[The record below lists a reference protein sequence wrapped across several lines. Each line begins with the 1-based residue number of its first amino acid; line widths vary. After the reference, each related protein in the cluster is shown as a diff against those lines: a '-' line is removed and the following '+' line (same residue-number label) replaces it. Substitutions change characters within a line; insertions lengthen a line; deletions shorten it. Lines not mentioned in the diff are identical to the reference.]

1 MARAIW
7 RGVISFGMVSI
18 PVRLFTATESKDVRF
33 RQLHEETHTP
43 VKQLRWSP
51 ELDREVAY
59 DELIKGYEYAKD
71 QYVIVDN
78 EDFDKLPVPSKHTI
92 DLTAFVSNEEIDPIH
107 YERSYYLEPDEAGQ
121 KPFALLLKA
130 LEDKQL
136 LAIGKVALRQ
146 KEHLCV
152 LRPHDGLI
160 LLETLYYPDEIREPD
175 GSIDVD
181 GIEVSEQEMEMAFAL
196 IDMLRKPFDPAEY
209 RDGYREQLMA
219 MITAKLEGGEIVTA
233 EEEAPAAASVDL
245 MAALKASV
253 DAAKARKADAPS
265 ANGGPAATGASGESK
280 DAEPDEKPK
289 PKAKRTRKKA
299 AAKS

>member
-18 PVRLFTATESKDVRF
+18 PVRLFTATESKDIRF
-33 RQLHEETHTP
+33 RQLHEETRQP

-51 ELDREVAY
+51 ELDREVGY
-59 DELIKGYEYAKD
+59 DELLKGYEYAKD
-71 QYVIVDN
+71 QYVIVDD
-78 EDFDKLPVPSKHTI
+78 EDFEKLPVPSKHTI
-92 DLTAFVSNEEIDPIH
+92 ALTAFVANEEIDPIH

-121 KPFALLLKA
+121 KPFALLLRS
-130 LEDKQL
+130 LEEQGL
-136 LAIGKVALRQ
+136 LAVGKVALRQ

-175 GSIDVD
+175 GSIDVE
-181 GIEVSEQEMEMAFAL
+181 GIEVSKQEMQMAAAL
-196 IDMLRKPFDPAEY
+196 IEMLRKPFDPEEY
-209 RDGYREQLMA
+209 KDEYREQLMA
-219 MITAKLEGGEIVTA
+219 MISAKLEGGEVVTG
-233 EEEAPAAASVDL
+233 EESMPAAASVDL

-253 DAAKARKADAPS
+253 EAAKSRKANEASP
-265 ANGGPAATGASGESK
+265 NGASE
-280 DAEPDEKPK
+280 AEAEAQE

>member
-18 PVRLFTATESKDVRF
+18 PVRLFTATESKDISF

-59 DELIKGYEYAKD
+59 DELIKGYEYAKG
-71 QYVIVDN
+71 QYVIVDD

-92 DLTAFVSNEEIDPIH
+92 DLTAFVANEEIDPIH

-121 KPFALLLKA
+121 KPFALLLRS
-130 LEDKQL
+130 LEEKGL
-136 LAIGKVALRQ
+136 LALGKVALRQ

-152 LRPHDGLI
+152 LRPHDGII

-175 GSIDVD
+175 GSVDVE
-181 GIEVSEQEMEMAFAL
+181 GIQLTDQEMQMAAAL
-196 IDMLRKPFDPAEY
+196 IDMLRKPFDPSEY
-209 RDGYREQLMA
+209 KDAYREKLIA
-219 MITAKLEGGEIVTA
+219 MISAKLEGGEIVTT
-233 EEEAPAAASVDL
+233 EQDAPAAASVDL

-253 DAAKARKADAPS
+253 DAAKARKAETPS
-265 ANGGPAATGASGESK
+265 ANGASEDGDST
-280 DAEPDEKPK
+280 AEE

>member
-18 PVRLFTATESKDVRF
+18 PVRLFTATESKDISF

-59 DELIKGYEYAKD
+59 DELIKGYEYAKG

-92 DLTAFVSNEEIDPIH
+92 DLTAFVANEEIDPIH

-121 KPFALLLKA
+121 KPFALLLRS
-130 LEDKQL
+130 LEEKNL

-175 GSIDVD
+175 GSVDVE
-181 GIEVSEQEMEMAFAL
+181 GIEVSDQEMEMASAL

-209 RDGYREQLMA
+209 QDAYRERLMA
-219 MITAKLEGGEIVTA
+219 MISAKLEGGEVVTT
-233 EEEAPAAASVDL
+233 EEDSPAAASVDL

-253 DAAKARKADAPS
+253 DAAKSRKAAVPS
-265 ANGGPAATGASGESK
+265 SNGTSEDGEASE
-280 DAEPDEKPK
+280 EQ
-289 PKAKRTRKKA
+289 PKAKAKRRSKKA
-299 AAKS
+299 TTKS

>member
-59 DELIKGYEYAKD
+59 DELVKGYEYAKE
-71 QYVIVDN
+71 QYVLVDQ

-121 KPFALLLKA
+121 KPFALLLRA
-130 LEDKQL
+130 LEEKGL

-175 GSIDVD
+175 GSIDVE
-181 GIEVSEQEMEMAFAL
+181 GIEVSEQEMQMAEAL

-209 RDGYREQLMA
+209 KDEYREQLMA
-219 MITAKLEGGEIVTA
+219 MISAKLEGGEIVAA
-233 EEEAPAAASVDL
+233 EGDEPAAASVDL

-265 ANGGPAATGASGESK
+265 SNGTSE
-280 DAEPDEKPK
+280 DADEAEEK

-299 AAKS
+299 GAKS

>member
-18 PVRLFTATESKDVRF
+18 PVRLFTATESKDIRF
-33 RQLHEETHTP
+33 RQLHEETRQP

-51 ELDREVAY
+51 ELDREVGY
-59 DELIKGYEYAKD
+59 DELLKGYEYAKD
-71 QYVIVDN
+71 QYVIVDD
-78 EDFDKLPVPSKHTI
+78 EDFEKLPVPSKHTI
-92 DLTAFVSNEEIDPIH
+92 ALTAFVANEEIDPIH

-121 KPFALLLKA
+121 KPFALLLRS
-130 LEDKQL
+130 LEEQGL
-136 LAIGKVALRQ
+136 LAVGKVALRQ

-175 GSIDVD
+175 GSIDVE
-181 GIEVSEQEMEMAFAL
+181 GIEVSKQEMQMAAAL
-196 IDMLRKPFDPAEY
+196 IEMLRKPFDPEEY
-209 RDGYREQLMA
+209 KDEYREQLMA
-219 MITAKLEGGEIVTA
+219 MISAKLEGGEVVTG
-233 EEEAPAAASVDL
+233 EESMPAAASVDL

-253 DAAKARKADAPS
+253 EAAKSRKANEAS
-265 ANGGPAATGASGESK
+265 ANGASE
-280 DAEPDEKPK
+280 AEAEAQE

>member
-18 PVRLFTATESKDVRF
+18 PVRLFTATESKDISF

-59 DELIKGYEYAKD
+59 DELIKGYEYAKG
-71 QYVIVDN
+71 QYVIVDD

-92 DLTAFVSNEEIDPIH
+92 DLTAFVANEEIDPIH

-121 KPFALLLKA
+121 KPFALLLRS
-130 LEDKQL
+130 LEEKGL
-136 LAIGKVALRQ
+136 LALGKVALRQ

-152 LRPHDGLI
+152 LRPHDGII

-175 GSIDVD
+175 GSVDVE
-181 GIEVSEQEMEMAFAL
+181 GIQLTDQEMQMAAAL
-196 IDMLRKPFDPAEY
+196 IDMLRKPFDPSEY
-209 RDGYREQLMA
+209 KDAYREKLIA
-219 MITAKLEGGEIVTA
+219 MISAKLEGGEIVTT
-233 EEEAPAAASVDL
+233 EQDAPAAASVYL

-253 DAAKARKADAPS
+253 DAAKARKAEAPS
-265 ANGGPAATGASGESK
+265 ANGASEDGDST
-280 DAEPDEKPK
+280 AEE

>member
-18 PVRLFTATESKDVRF
+18 PVRLFTATESKDISF

-59 DELIKGYEYAKD
+59 DELIKGYEYAKG
-71 QYVIVDN
+71 QYVIVDD

-92 DLTAFVSNEEIDPIH
+92 DLTAFVANEEIDPIH

-121 KPFALLLKA
+121 KPFALLLRS
-130 LEDKQL
+130 LEEKGL
-136 LAIGKVALRQ
+136 LALGKVALRQ

-152 LRPHDGLI
+152 LRPHDGII

-175 GSIDVD
+175 GSVDVE
-181 GIEVSEQEMEMAFAL
+181 GIQLTDQEMQMAAAL
-196 IDMLRKPFDPAEY
+196 IDMLRKPFDPSEY
-209 RDGYREQLMA
+209 KDAYREKLIA
-219 MITAKLEGGEIVTA
+219 MISAKLEGGEIVTT
-233 EEEAPAAASVDL
+233 EQDAPAAASVDL

-253 DAAKARKADAPS
+253 DAAKARKAEAPS
-265 ANGGPAATGASGESK
+265 ANGASEDGDST
-280 DAEPDEKPK
+280 AEE

>member
-18 PVRLFTATESKDVRF
+18 PVRLFTATESKDIRF
-33 RQLHEETHTP
+33 RQLHEETNAP

-51 ELDREVAY
+51 ELDREVAF
-59 DELIKGYEYAKD
+59 DELVKGYEYAKE
-71 QYVIVDN
+71 QYVLIDN
-78 EDFDKLPVPSKHTI
+78 EDFEKLPVPSKHTI
-92 DLTAFVSNEEIDPIH
+92 DLTAFVANDEIDPIH

-130 LEDKQL
+130 LGDKEL

-175 GSIDVD
+175 GSLDVE
-181 GIEVSEQEMEMAFAL
+181 GIEVSEQEMDMAFAL

-209 RDGYREQLMA
+209 KDQYREQLMA
-219 MITAKLEGGEIVTA
+219 MITAKLEGGEIVA
-233 EEEAPAAASVDL
+233 VEGDEPAAASVDL

-253 DAAKARKADAPS
+253 DAAKARKTDAPAS
-265 ANGGPAATGASGESK
+265 NGASEDS
-280 DAEPDEKPK
+280 DAPEEK

>member
-18 PVRLFTATESKDVRF
+18 PVRLFTATDSKDIRF

-51 ELDREVAY
+51 ELDREIEFS
-59 DELIKGYEYAKD
+59 ELVKGYEYSKD
-71 QYVIVDN
+71 QYVILNDD
-78 EDFDKLPVPSKHTI
+78 DFNQLPVPSKHTI
-92 DLTAFVSNEEIDPIH
+92 DLTAFVANEEIDPVH
-107 YERSYYLEPDEAGQ
+107 YERSYYLEPDEAGA
-121 KPFALLLKA
+121 KPFALLLRAMEEK
-130 LEDKQL
+130 DL

-146 KEHLCV
+146 KEHLCA

-175 GSIDVD
+175 GTID
-181 GIEVSEQEMEMAFAL
+181 IEGVELSEGEMDMAYAL

-209 RDGYREQLMA
+209 QDAYREQLMA
-219 MITAKLEGGEIVTA
+219 MITAKLEGGEVVTT
-233 EEEAPAAASVDL
+233 EEGAPAAAPVDL

-253 DAAKARKADAPS
+253 DAAKSRQDAKPASNGTSEDSDDAP
-265 ANGGPAATGASGESK
+265 E
-280 DAEPDEKPK
+280 EKPK
-289 PKAKRTRKKA
+289 RKRASRKKA
-299 AAKS
+299 PAKS

>member
-1 MARAIW
+1 
-7 RGVISFGMVSI
+7 MVSI
-18 PVRLFTATESKDVRF
+18 PVRLFTATESKDIRF

-59 DELIKGYEYAKD
+59 DEIIKGYEYAKD
-71 QYVIVDN
+71 QYVIVDDD
-78 EDFDKLPVPSKHTI
+78 DFDKLPVPSKHTI
-92 DLTAFVSNEEIDPIH
+92 DLTAFVANEEIDPIH

-121 KPFALLLKA
+121 KPFALLLRS
-130 LEDKQL
+130 LEEKNL

-175 GSIDVD
+175 GSVDVE
-181 GIEVSEQEMEMAFAL
+181 GIEVTDQEMQMAAAL

-209 RDGYREQLMA
+209 KDQYRDKLMA
-219 MITAKLEGGEIVTA
+219 MISAKLEGGEIVTA

-253 DAAKARKADAPS
+253 DAAKARKAEAP
-265 ANGGPAATGASGESK
+265 ATNGASEDGEDS
-280 DAEPDEKPK
+280 DAEEAPR
-289 PKAKRTRKKA
+289 AKRTRKKA

>member
-18 PVRLFTATESKDVRF
+18 PVRLFTATESKDIRF
-33 RQLHEETHTP
+33 RQLHEETRQP

-51 ELDREVAY
+51 ELDREVGY
-59 DELIKGYEYAKD
+59 DELLKGYEYAKD
-71 QYVIVDN
+71 QYVIVDD
-78 EDFDKLPVPSKHTI
+78 EDFEKLPVPSKHTI
-92 DLTAFVSNEEIDPIH
+92 ALTAFVANEEIDPIH

-121 KPFALLLKA
+121 KPFALLLRS
-130 LEDKQL
+130 LEEQGL
-136 LAIGKVALRQ
+136 LAVGKVALRQ

-175 GSIDVD
+175 GSIDVE
-181 GIEVSEQEMEMAFAL
+181 GIEVSKQEMQMAAAL
-196 IDMLRKPFDPAEY
+196 IEMLRKPFDPEEY
-209 RDGYREQLMA
+209 KDEYREQLMA
-219 MITAKLEGGEIVTA
+219 MISAKLEGGEVVTG
-233 EEEAPAAASVDL
+233 EESMPAAASVDL

-253 DAAKARKADAPS
+253 EAAKSRKANEASPI
-265 ANGGPAATGASGESK
+265 GASE
-280 DAEPDEKPK
+280 AEAEAQE

>member
-18 PVRLFTATESKDVRF
+18 PVRLFTATDTKDIRF

-59 DELIKGYEYAKD
+59 DELIKGYEYAKE
-71 QYVIVDN
+71 QYVIVDD
-78 EDFDKLPVPSKHTI
+78 EDFEKLPVPSKHTI
-92 DLTAFVSNEEIDPIH
+92 DLTAFVSNDEIDPIH

-121 KPFALLLKA
+121 KPFALLLRA
-130 LEDKQL
+130 LGDKGL

-160 LLETLYYPDEIREPD
+160 LLETLYYPDEIRDPD
-175 GSIDVD
+175 GSIDVE
-181 GIEVSEQEMEMAFAL
+181 GIEVSDQEMEMASAL
-196 IDMLRKPFDPAEY
+196 IDMLRKPFDPADY
-209 RDGYREQLMA
+209 KDAYREQLMA
-219 MITAKLEGGEIVTA
+219 MITAKLEGGEVIA
-233 EEEAPAAASVDL
+233 ASEEAPAAASVDL

-253 DAAKARKADAPS
+253 DAAKARKDDAPS
-265 ANGGPAATGASGESK
+265 SNGASEDS
-280 DAEPDEKPK
+280 DAPEEKPK

>member
-33 RQLHEETHTP
+33 RQLHEETNTP

-59 DELIKGYEYAKD
+59 DEMVKGYEYAKD
-71 QYVIVDN
+71 QYVIVDQ

-92 DLTAFVSNEEIDPIH
+92 DLTAFVSNDEIDPIH

-121 KPFALLLKA
+121 KPFALLLRA
-130 LEDKQL
+130 LEDKGL

-175 GSIDVD
+175 GSIDVE
-181 GIEVSEQEMEMAFAL
+181 GIEVSDQEMEMASAL

-209 RDGYREQLMA
+209 QDDYREKLMA
-219 MITAKLEGGEIVTA
+219 MISAKLEGGEIVTT
-233 EEEAPAAASVDL
+233 EEETPAAASVDL

-253 DAAKARKADAPS
+253 DAAKARKTDAPATNGSSEESDS
-265 ANGGPAATGASGESK
+265 AE
-280 DAEPDEKPK
+280 AEEK

>member
-51 ELDREVAY
+51 ELDREVEY
-59 DELIKGYEYAKD
+59 SELVKGYEYSKE
-71 QYVIVDN
+71 QYVILDN
-78 EDFDKLPVPSKHTI
+78 EDFDQLPVPSKHTI

-130 LEDKQL
+130 LEEKEL

-175 GSIDVD
+175 GSLDVE

-196 IDMLRKPFDPAEY
+196 IDMLRKPFDPSEY
-209 RDGYREQLMA
+209 KDEYREQLMA
-219 MITAKLEGGEIVTA
+219 MITAKLEGGEIVTV
-233 EEEAPAAASVDL
+233 EADEPAAASVDL

-253 DAAKARKADAPS
+253 DAAKARKADTPASNATSENGAVEDVDAP
-265 ANGGPAATGASGESK
+265 E
-280 DAEPDEKPK
+280 EK

>member
-18 PVRLFTATESKDVRF
+18 PVRLFTATESKDIRF
-33 RQLHEETHTP
+33 RQLHEETRQP

-51 ELDREVAY
+51 ELDREVGY
-59 DELIKGYEYAKD
+59 DELLKGYEYAKD
-71 QYVIVDN
+71 QYVIVDD
-78 EDFDKLPVPSKHTI
+78 EDFEKLPVPSKHTI
-92 DLTAFVSNEEIDPIH
+92 SLTAFVSNEEIDPIH

-121 KPFALLLKA
+121 KPFALLLRS
-130 LEDKQL
+130 LEEQGL
-136 LAIGKVALRQ
+136 LAVGKVALRQ

-175 GSIDVD
+175 GSIDVE
-181 GIEVSEQEMEMAFAL
+181 GIEVSKQEMQMAAAL
-196 IDMLRKPFDPAEY
+196 IEMLRKPFDPEEY
-209 RDGYREQLMA
+209 KDEYREQLMA
-219 MITAKLEGGEIVTA
+219 MISAKLEGGEVVTG
-233 EEEAPAAASVDL
+233 EESMPAAASVDL

-253 DAAKARKADAPS
+253 EAAKSRKASETSP
-265 ANGGPAATGASGESK
+265 NGASEAVEE
-280 DAEPDEKPK
+280 AEE

>member
-18 PVRLFTATESKDVRF
+18 PVRLFTATDTKDIRF

-59 DELIKGYEYAKD
+59 DELIKGYEYAKE
-71 QYVIVDN
+71 QYVIVDD
-78 EDFDKLPVPSKHTI
+78 EDFEKLPVASKHTI

-121 KPFALLLKA
+121 KPFALLLRA
-130 LEDKQL
+130 LGDKGL

-160 LLETLYYPDEIREPD
+160 LLETLYYPDEIRDPD
-175 GSIDVD
+175 GSIDVE
-181 GIEVSEQEMEMAFAL
+181 GIEVSDQEMEMASAL
-196 IDMLRKPFDPAEY
+196 IDMLRKPFDPADY
-209 RDGYREQLMA
+209 KDTYREQLMA
-219 MITAKLEGGEIVTA
+219 MITAKLEGGEIVATN
-233 EEEAPAAASVDL
+233 EEAPAAASVDL

-253 DAAKARKADAPS
+253 DAAKARKADAPAS
-265 ANGGPAATGASGESK
+265 NGASEDS
-280 DAEPDEKPK
+280 DAPEEK

>member
-18 PVRLFTATESKDVRF
+18 PVRLFTATESKDIRF
-33 RQLHEETHTP
+33 RQLHEETRQP

-51 ELDREVAY
+51 ELDREVGY
-59 DELIKGYEYAKD
+59 DELLKGYEYAKD
-71 QYVIVDN
+71 QYVIVDD
-78 EDFDKLPVPSKHTI
+78 EDFEKLPVPSKHTI
-92 DLTAFVSNEEIDPIH
+92 SLTAFVSNEEIDPIH

-121 KPFALLLKA
+121 KPFALLLRS
-130 LEDKQL
+130 LEEQGL
-136 LAIGKVALRQ
+136 LAVGKVALRQ

-175 GSIDVD
+175 GSIDVE
-181 GIEVSEQEMEMAFAL
+181 GVEVSEQEMQMAAAL
-196 IDMLRKPFDPAEY
+196 IEMLRKPFDPEEY
-209 RDGYREQLMA
+209 KDEYREQLMA
-219 MITAKLEGGEIVTA
+219 MISAKLEGGEVVTG
-233 EEEAPAAASVDL
+233 EESMPAAASVDL

-253 DAAKARKADAPS
+253 EAAKSRKANEAS
-265 ANGGPAATGASGESK
+265 ANGASE
-280 DAEPDEKPK
+280 AEAEAEE

>member
-33 RQLHEETHTP
+33 RQLHEETNTP

-59 DELIKGYEYAKD
+59 DELVKGYEYAKE
-71 QYVIVDN
+71 QYVILDP

-130 LEDKQL
+130 LEDKEL

-175 GSIDVD
+175 GTIDVE
-181 GIEVSEQEMEMAFAL
+181 GIEVSDQEMEMAFAL

-209 RDGYREQLMA
+209 KDQYREQLMA

-233 EEEAPAAASVDL
+233 ESDEPAAASVDL

-253 DAAKARKADAPS
+253 DAAKARKTDSTS
-265 ANGGPAATGASGESK
+265 ASATEDKPPAE
-280 DAEPDEKPK
+280 EK

-299 AAKS
+299 AAKA

>member
-18 PVRLFTATESKDVRF
+18 PVRLFTATESKDIRF

-59 DELIKGYEYAKD
+59 DEMANGYEYAKE
-71 QYVIVDN
+71 QYVILNN
-78 EDFDKLPVPSKHTI
+78 EDFETLPVPSKHTI

-130 LEDKQL
+130 LGDKEL
-136 LAIGKVALRQ
+136 LAIGKVALRK

-175 GSIDVD
+175 GSIDVE
-181 GIEVSEQEMEMAFAL
+181 GIEVSDQEMEMAFAL
-196 IDMLRKPFDPAEY
+196 IDILRKPFDPAEY
-209 RDGYREQLMA
+209 QDAYREQLMA
-219 MITAKLEGGEIVTA
+219 MITAKLEGGEIVTI
-233 EEEAPAAASVDL
+233 EGDAPAAASVDL

-253 DAAKARKADAPS
+253 DAAKSRKAEPSSNGTSEDGAVEDADAPE
-265 ANGGPAATGASGESK
+265 A
-280 DAEPDEKPK
+280 KPQA
-289 PKAKRTRKKA
+289 KAKRTRKKA